1 MKFTKYKLL
10 LVIIFAVILV
20 AMLVRQDEINTAL
33 NYLFDSVVQEE
44 SFPMEEE
51 DQIALPLGEG
61 EVFSQIIT
69 IEERADQIGI
79 RFATYMRTNT
89 SIYEF
94 EFYTIDG
101 LLLGRSTIRAES
113 LVDNEYQWFSLSR
126 DTIAGEEYELRI
138 TAEEVPA
145 GNEIAIYTS
154 VQEGYQ
160 YNVDENSFD
169 GSAVIGYRY
178 LIEVEYM
185 EWVYIGYAILFIML
199 FFWKIWTR
207 WLWKIWTAVKKIFVY
222 KRLIVYIGIVICGII
237 GCVFALFHTR
247 ISSNTVFFSS
257 DGINMNVLPMENGI
271 EYRQE
276 IADGIIWN
284 QIGIRLATYTQVYQS
299 GEITIAFYDGNSLIE
314 EMAESAE
321 EIEDNQ
327 YFYVDFQPDSSYED
341 LNIVLSVELPDGQNC
356 GIYYS
361 QTGDMDYELLY
372 IEKKADWLSIIF
384 WIGVIAVG
392 SGLFLAEKKSNWK
405 KWLRLAGCIAAGIV
419 CGVLVYTYSVF
430 GNVTP
435 DAIRKSLGLVERS
448 TVLLEYD
455 ENDCSEGRYEWVT
468 YYLGGGGNS
477 KGLQYVINGIKS
489 RVDSIALTVD
499 PYSIPYRQQT
509 ILVYYD
515 TGEGFRDEERVE
527 FQFVYKGET
536 EITIPFSDTEQV
548 MNIRIDFGDVVQF
561 LNDIE
566 IYSVRNIKINSK
578 NIWNNTM
585 LFWLLIFGV
594 LLGGVV
600 WGWKE
605 YKIEEKI
612 RTGRL
617 RKYLCH
623 EFIFVVLS
631 IVIGGIMSVIIP
643 MLQVPDEL
651 NHMRMAL
658 EFEKDVEE
666 SIGDSVIGV
675 MDHAG
680 ISVNIESYEKLLWT
694 EQPKDIELHI
704 SLRNIA
710 YPGQTIG
717 AIIAYSFNLPVFW
730 ISTFAELGALI
741 VYTVI
746 GYFAIKKMPFNKT
759 LIMSILL
766 APMMMQQAGSWS
778 YDSFNN
784 ALCVYVVAY
793 IFYLRNEPRKI
804 GWKPIIWLFS
814 CGILLLYIKKGYVIS
829 LLLLAIIHSEKFEFR
844 IGKRTIR
851 LSECLRSP
859 VFWGIIG
866 GGACIVVGIILYI
879 LNSQS
884 AGALLLDYIREPEYL
899 ILAIGKTLVN
909 RWEFYY
915 ESMLGYF
922 GWLDFKMINIY
933 YVVVTILLLYFS
945 VTCNGTER
953 QVKSLLFR
961 ERLIIAGTLI
971 MGSVLVC
978 ASMLSWTLRVEGI
991 ENLNVSDL
999 IYIESIEGVQGRYFL
1014 PFLPLLLLLPRK
1026 KLFKGTYRS
1035 LILAIYFLV
1044 IPVWTIGELYVR
1056 YWR

>member
-1 MKFTKYKLL
+1 MKFTKYKAL
-10 LVIIFAVILV
+10 LVIVFAIILV
-20 AMLVRQDEINTAL
+20 VMLVWQDEINTAL
-33 NYLFDSVVQEE
+33 NYFFDYAVQEE

-51 DQIALPLGEG
+51 EQNAVPLGEG
-61 EVFSQIIT
+61 EVFSQVIT
-69 IEERADQIGI
+69 IDDRVSQIGI
-79 RFATYMRTNT
+79 RFATYMRTNA
-89 SIYEF
+89 SVYEF
-94 EFYTIDG
+94 EIYTMDG
-101 LLLGRSTIRAES
+101 LLLGKSTVRAES

-126 DTIAGEEYELRI
+126 DTIAGEEYEIRI

-145 GNEIAIYTS
+145 GNEIAIYTTA
-154 VQEGYQ
+154 QEGYQ
-160 YNVDENSFD
+160 YNIDENIFD
-169 GSAVIGYRY
+169 GSAVMGYRY
-178 LIEVEYM
+178 LIEIEYM
-185 EWVYIGYAILFIML
+185 GWVYTGYVLLFIVL
-199 FFWKIWTR
+199 FFWNIWTR
-207 WLWKIWTAVKKIFVY
+207 WVWKIWTAVKKVFVD
-222 KRLIVYIGIVICGII
+222 KKLIVYMGIVICGII
-237 GCVFALFHTR
+237 GCVFAFFHTR

-257 DGINMNVLPMENGI
+257 DGINMNVIPMENGT

-276 IADGIIWN
+276 IAEGIIWN

-299 GEITIAFYDGNSLIE
+299 GEITIAFYEGNSLVE
-314 EMAESAE
+314 EMKVSAE
-321 EIEDNQ
+321 VIEDNQ

-341 LNIVLSVELPDGQNC
+341 LNIALSVELPDGQNC

-384 WIGVIAVG
+384 WIGIIAVG

-405 KWLRLAGCIAAGIV
+405 KWLRLAGCIAVGIV

-430 GNVTP
+430 GNITP

-455 ENDCSEGRYEWVT
+455 ENDCSEGRHEWVT
-468 YYLGGGGNS
+468 YYLGGSSNTRGF
-477 KGLQYVINGIKS
+477 QYIINGIRS
-489 RVDSIALTVD
+489 RVDSITLMID
-499 PYSIPYRQQT
+499 PDSIPYRQQT

-515 TGEGFRDEERVE
+515 TGDGFGDEEKVE
-527 FQFVYKGET
+527 FQFVYRGEK
-536 EITIPFSDTEQV
+536 EIIIPFSDVEQV
-548 MNIRIDFGDVVQF
+548 RNIRIDFGDVAQF

-566 IYSVRNIKINSK
+566 IYNIQKIEINSK
-578 NIWNNTM
+578 NILNKSR
-585 LFWLLIFGV
+585 LFVLLMFGM

-617 RKYLCH
+617 RKYLRH
-623 EFIFVVLS
+623 ELIFIVLS
-631 IVIGGIMSVIIP
+631 IVIGGFMSVIIP

-658 EFEKDVEE
+658 AFEKSAEE

-675 MDHAG
+675 KDHAG
-680 ISVNIESYEKLLWT
+680 ISVNIESYKELLWI
-694 EQPKDIELHI
+694 EQPKDMELQI
-704 SLRNIA
+704 SLRSIV

-730 ISTFAELGALI
+730 ISTFAEIGALI
-741 VYTVI
+741 VYTII
-746 GYFAIKKMPFNKT
+746 GFFAVKRMPFNKV

-766 APMMMQQAGSWS
+766 VPMMMQQAGSWS

-793 IFYLRNEPRKI
+793 IFYLRDAPRKI
-804 GWKPIIWLFS
+804 GWKQVIWLFG
-814 CGILLLYIKKGYVIS
+814 CGILLLYIKKVYVIS
-829 LLLLAIIHSEKFEFR
+829 LLLLAIIPSEKFEFR
-844 IGKRTIR
+844 IGKRAIR
-851 LSECLRSP
+851 LSECFRST

-879 LNSQS
+879 LSSQS
-884 AGALLLDYIREPEYL
+884 AGVLLLDYIREPEYL
-899 ILAIGKTLVN
+899 ILAIGKTLVK
-909 RWEFYY
+909 RGEFYY
-915 ESMLGYF
+915 EGMLGYF
-922 GWLDFKMINIY
+922 GWLDFKMPNIY

-945 VTCNGTER
+945 VTCNETGR

-961 ERLIIAGTLI
+961 ERLIIAGILI
-971 MGSVLVC
+971 MGIVLVC
-978 ASMLSWTLRVEGI
+978 ASMLSWTLRIEGI

-999 IYIESIEGVQGRYFL
+999 IYIESIEGIQGRYFL

-1026 KLFKGTYRS
+1026 NLFKGTYRS
-1035 LILAIYFLV
+1035 LVLCIYFLL
-1044 IPVWTIGELYVR
+1044 IPVWTIGALYVR
-1056 YWR
+1056 YWC